1 MSLCCTSRVRTALR
15 RHKLSVVDNAD
26 MRARTCI
33 ARSLCVTSAASLA
46 LDTYTT
52 LLVEHPLTTNIAT
65 AGALAAAGDAV
76 AQRNNVYDAKRGLSF
91 VAFDAA
97 YRGGFQTPLLP
108 WIIDHCHGDVL
119 GQVLSIDTNILAAA
133 ECTLFNQLTVIPIV
147 YYPLFFGITGYVQ
160 NLDTEASLQR
170 AKTQFTTLCIRNWK
184 FWVPANFLQF
194 CLLPNEWQVPYT
206 CAMGFIWN
214 VILSASAGD
223 ARVEGAAASS
233 SKAR

>member
-26 MRARTCI
+26 MRARTL
-33 ARSLCVTSAASLA
+33 ARSLCVTSAASFVFDGYSA
-46 LDTYTT
+46 L
-52 LLVEHPLTTNIAT
+52 LIEHPLTTNIAT

-76 AQRNNVYDAKRGLSF
+76 AQRNNAYDAKRGLSF

-119 GQVLSIDTNILAAA
+119 GQVLSFDTNILAAA

-170 AKTQFTTLCIRNWK
+170 AKTQFTTLCVRNWK

-223 ARVEGAAASS
+223 ARVEGAAPPS

>member
-1 MSLCCTSRVRTALR
+1 
-15 RHKLSVVDNAD
+15 

-33 ARSLCVTSAASLA
+33 ARSLCISSAASFVFDGYA
-46 LDTYTT
+46 Q

-76 AQRNNVYDAKRGLSF
+76 AQRRNVVYDAKRGLSF

-119 GQVLSIDTNILAAA
+119 GQLVSIDTNILAAA

-160 NLDTEASLQR
+160 NLDTEASLAR
-170 AKTQFTTLCIRNWK
+170 AKAQFTTLCIRNWK
-184 FWVPANFLQF
+184 FWIPANFLQF

-223 ARVEGAAASS
+223 AARVEGAAAASP

>member
-119 GQVLSIDTNILAAA
+119 GQVLSFDTNILAAA

-170 AKTQFTTLCIRNWK
+170 AKTQFTTLCVRNWK
-184 FWVPANFLQF
+184 FWIPANFLQF

-223 ARVEGAAASS
+223 ACVEAAAAPS

>member
-1 MSLCCTSRVRTALR
+1 
-15 RHKLSVVDNAD
+15 

-33 ARSLCVTSAASLA
+33 ARSLCVTSAASLV
-46 LDTYTT
+46 LDSYTQ
-52 LLVEHPLTTNIAT
+52 LLIEHPLTTNIAT

-119 GQVLSIDTNILAAA
+119 GQVLSVDTNILAAA

-170 AKTQFTTLCIRNWK
+170 AKTQFTTLCVRNWK

-223 ARVEGAAASS
+223 ARVEAAAAPSS

>member
-1 MSLCCTSRVRTALR
+1 
-15 RHKLSVVDNAD
+15 

-119 GQVLSIDTNILAAA
+119 GQVLSVDTNILAAA

-194 CLLPNEWQVPYT
+194 CLLPGEWQVPYT

-223 ARVEGAAASS
+223 ARVEAAAAPSS

>member
-76 AQRNNVYDAKRGLSF
+76 AQRNNVVYDAKRGLSF

-119 GQVLSIDTNILAAA
+119 GQLVSIDTNILAAA

-160 NLDTEASLQR
+160 NLDTEASLTR
-170 AKTQFTTLCIRNWK
+170 AKTQFTTLCVRNWK

-223 ARVEGAAASS
+223 ARVEAS